1 MKNTDL
7 LKESNGYNS
16 LIFCFCLPSTSAENP
31 VGSSFPW
38 VPSSKIDI
46 LTSFLAN
53 ITCGLLPPCKHLK
66 KHILVQFLITSFHV
80 FIVFEQ
86 PIFCPCQF

>member
-1 MKNTDL
+1 MIKNTEINK
-7 LKESNGYNS
+7 KESNGYNS
-16 LIFCFCLPSTSAENP
+16 FVSNFCLPSTSAENP

-66 KHILVQFLITSFHV
+66 IHLSTILNNVVSCFYCI
-80 FIVFEQ
+80 
-86 PIFCPCQF
+86 